1 MFTSGV
7 IARSTFL
14 SSHLELR
21 CGSRGVDYWLANQE
35 IGQPPGRGAPAGG
48 DHVSPAFPDCAQVE
62 HELTAIGDCCE

>member
-1 MFTSGV
+1 
-7 IARSTFL
+7 
-14 SSHLELR
+14 LELR
-21 CGSRGVDYWLANQE
+21 CGSRGVDYWLAKQE